1 MFDFLSLSKT
11 ETSKPVYVVKI
22 DDYYYQS
29 KTGAVSNQRRMTL
42 QKRLST
48 PGYDFINEEISNTSV
63 KDFVQNIENFNTVE
77 PGLYYIR
84 YNSRTDWFGEEIDV
98 SYFLVPFRNS

>member
-1 MFDFLSLSKT
+1 MFDLLSLSKN

-48 PGYDFINEEISNTSV
+48 PGYDFINEEISNSSA
-63 KDFVQNIENFNTVE
+63 KDFIQNIENFNTVE

-84 YNSRTDWFGEEIDV
+84 YNPRTSGFFIYDDV
-98 SYFLVPFRNS
+98 SYFLVPFKK

>member
-1 MFDFLSLSKT
+1 
-11 ETSKPVYVVKI
+11 
-22 DDYYYQS
+22 
-29 KTGAVSNQRRMTL
+29 MTL

-98 SYFLVPFRNS
+98 SYFLVPFKK